1 MHKRIILAGPG
12 ASGKDHMRKLL
23 ESRGFKYAV
32 SYTTRPPRPGEVEG
46 VDYYFIT
53 KEKCQRM
60 KDDGLFYEVIDF
72 NGWSYGTSLVQFYN
86 DDVFIMTPSGLE
98 HLDPEDRKTSLV
110 MFFDI
115 EESIR
120 KERLE
125 ARIMPG
131 HSVEARLQADRELFD
146 GFTNY
151 DVRISDPKF

>member
-1 MHKRIILAGPG
+1 
-12 ASGKDHMRKLL
+12 MRKLL
-23 ESRGFKYAV
+23 ESRGFKYAI
-32 SYTTRPPRPGEVEG
+32 SYTTRPPRPNEVEG

-53 KEKCQRM
+53 KEQCQQM

-72 NGWSYGTSLVQFYN
+72 NGWSYGTSLSQFYN

-98 HLDPEDRKTSLV
+98 HLKPEDRETSLV

-120 KERLE
+120 KQRLE
-125 ARIMPG
+125 ARVMPG
-131 HSVEARLQADRELFD
+131 HSVEARLQADKELFN

-151 DVRISDPKF
+151 DVRISDPNF